1 MMNLIHSVYLAFRAM
16 ERSASLFLLLGL
28 SMTLLSMVAVFFLGR
43 DTLWFHLRF
52 SEIVSVFLSAVLV
65 SMGGAFLLDV
75 AYKSEDELAD
85 KK

>member
-1 MMNLIHSVYLAFRAM
+1 MKLLHSVCRAFRAM
-16 ERSASLFLLLGL
+16 DRHASLFLFLGL
-28 SMTLLSMVAVFFLGR
+28 SLTLLSMAAVFFLGR

-52 SEIVSVFLSAVLV
+52 SEIVSIILSAILV

-75 AYKSEDELAD
+75 AYKKEEEIAD